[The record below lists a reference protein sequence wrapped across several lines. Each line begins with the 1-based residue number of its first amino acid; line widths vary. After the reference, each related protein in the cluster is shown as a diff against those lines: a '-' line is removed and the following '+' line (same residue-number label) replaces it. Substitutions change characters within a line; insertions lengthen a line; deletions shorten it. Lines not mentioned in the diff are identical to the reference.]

1 MAANPELADLRA
13 RIDQI
18 DGELMRLIVRRFKI
32 CLEIGSRKHALNIPV
47 FQPDRI
53 TEVVQRGERAA
64 VESGLSAEF
73 GRDLW
78 NLLIREASALEN
90 LVLPE
95 QTMQAS

>member
-1 MAANPELADLRA
+1 MAVNAEIAVLRA

-18 DGELMRLIVRRFKI
+18 DVDLMKLIVKRFNI

-47 FQPDRI
+47 FQPGRI
-53 TEVVQRGERAA
+53 TEVVARGERAA

-90 LVLPE
+90 LVLLE
-95 QTMQAS
+95 QTTEAL